1 MLFFQQKV
9 FPLFFYLFCSS
20 VCIFNIFYGFSYLLE
35 VSFQPWIGPDASASA
50 PRSFVARLVKIVSF
64 FLRWLMGDRVKAL
77 RREND
82 HLKRQLNELK
92 KEFQSI
98 KSKMAEQKDCHEAA
112 ATAVPNTQ
120 DVQFLSDSYDALV
133 KSESSLSRALEI
145 FLVGWIYW
153 QLTLTEL
160 TKLSTTVTNITWRSW
175 AFHSSRKA
183 NLKQDTAELCV
194 KLFSGLGVDVSMS
207 EIHIAHR
214 VPQRDTSTG
223 NGNRR
228 QPNPISFKC
237 TRKMTR
243 DTVLASRGNASRLTT
258 KDLDL
263 PSTAE
268 INRIAIYSH
277 LTPRLLEL
285 LHSAKAHQNTYNYK
299 WCWAKGAAIFLGK
312 TDSSMTIRLRSIDN
326 LTKLRMRERP
336 EAWSEDPCS

>member
-1 MLFFQQKV
+1 
-9 FPLFFYLFCSS
+9 
-20 VCIFNIFYGFSYLLE
+20 
-35 VSFQPWIGPDASASA
+35 
-50 PRSFVARLVKIVSF
+50 
-64 FLRWLMGDRVKAL
+64 MGDRVKAL

-82 HLKRQLNELK
+82 DFKRQLNELK

-133 KSESSLSRALEI
+133 KSESSLSKALENFSRRLDLLTVNVDRI
-145 FLVGWIYW
+145 DKAIYYSY
-153 QLTLTEL
+153 QY
-160 TKLSTTVTNITWRSW
+160 
-175 AFHSSRKA
+175 
-183 NLKQDTAELCV
+183 NLKIVGVPLISESESAQDTAELCV
-194 KLFSGLGVDVSMS
+194 KLFSGLGVDVSLS
-207 EIHIAHR
+207 EIDIAHR

-228 QPNPISFKC
+228 QPNPIICKF
-237 TRKMTR
+237 TRRMTR
-243 DTVLASRGNASRLTT
+243 DTVLASKGNASRLTT
-258 KDLDL
+258 EDLDL

-277 LTPRLLEL
+277 LTPRLQEL

-336 EAWSEDPCS
+336 EA